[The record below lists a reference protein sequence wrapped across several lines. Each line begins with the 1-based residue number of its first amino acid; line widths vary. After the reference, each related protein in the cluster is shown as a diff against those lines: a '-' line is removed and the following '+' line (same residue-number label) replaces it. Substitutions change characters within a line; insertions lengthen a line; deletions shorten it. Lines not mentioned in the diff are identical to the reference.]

1 MMMMMMM
8 NPKLTTTTKFRITWV
23 RRCERIA
30 QFPLVAGEQCNSG
43 CDCCPTILECNVLPG
58 EISWSIIQYHHHD
71 IKIIMVIISS
81 PLNPNGTRVY
91 LANWFVLLLY
101 GDHWP
106 SLPSSSSSAPSV
118 QSNLT
123 GRWDLA
129 FCTFNHSW
137 LEDLMEYWLVDDDE
151 LMMIMIMVMTMTMII
166 MVCSASSWC
175 KPGVQQ
181 TGNCAL
187 GASRRRREEGSRCL
201 HSTFIVRVMIM
212 IDGFDIFWWRFCC
225 CRELCL
231 FCCCFGFSEPHLR
244 STGSPSITERSPSFD
259 MSRSKTL
266 RWDGDIMISWYEI

>member
-1 MMMMMMM
+1 MEMMMMMMMM
-8 NPKLTTTTKFRITWV
+8 NPNLTTTTKFRITWV

-43 CDCCPTILECNVLPG
+43 CDCCPTIPECNVLPG
-58 EISWSIIQYHHHD
+58 KISWSISQYHHHD

-137 LEDLMEYWLVDDDE
+137 LEDLVESVVMMDNDNYDDDDDDDHVT
-151 LMMIMIMVMTMTMII
+151 MMKMTKTWRPADKEWRTGGIQKNEGRGKPL
-166 MVCSASSWC
+166 SA
-175 KPGVQQ
+175 
-181 TGNCAL
+181 
-187 GASRRRREEGSRCL
+187 
-201 HSTFIVRVMIM
+201 
-212 IDGFDIFWWRFCC
+212 
-225 CRELCL
+225 
-231 FCCCFGFSEPHLR
+231 
-244 STGSPSITERSPSFD
+244 
-259 MSRSKTL
+259 
-266 RWDGDIMISWYEI
+266 